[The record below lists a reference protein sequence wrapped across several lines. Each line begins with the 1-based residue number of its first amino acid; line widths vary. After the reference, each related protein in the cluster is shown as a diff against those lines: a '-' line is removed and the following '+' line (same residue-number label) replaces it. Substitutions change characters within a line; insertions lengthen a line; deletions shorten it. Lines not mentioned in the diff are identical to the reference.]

1 MNICYIIGAV
11 SEIKMPEKWQRAFLR
26 AFLAFKFA
34 GVVFS
39 SYLCR
44 CNEDAMKMQRGLR
57 AAAQRRPSELTS
69 AFTLHRNCTVITK
82 REAADRCRSSQNNL
96 LTQKLN

>member
-1 MNICYIIGAV
+1 M
-11 SEIKMPEKWQRAFLR
+11 SEKWQRAFWRFNLQ
-26 AFLAFKFA
+26 ASFFLHTFA
-34 GVVFS
+34 
-39 SYLCR
+39 
-44 CNEDAMKMQRGLR
+44 DAMKMQRGLR

>member
-1 MNICYIIGAV
+1 MNICYIIETV
-11 SEIKMPEKWQRAFLR
+11 SEIKMLENGSVLFCVPFWRLNLQASFFLR
-26 AFLAFKFA
+26 TFA
-34 GVVFS
+34 V
-39 SYLCR
+39 
-44 CNEDAMKMQRGLR
+44 AMKMQRRLR
-57 AAAQRRPSELTS
+57 AAAQRRPSELAS

>member
-1 MNICYIIGAV
+1 MSKCLKKGSVLFCVPFWRLNLQA
-11 SEIKMPEKWQRAFLR
+11 SFFLR
-26 AFLAFKFA
+26 TFA
-34 GVVFS
+34 V
-39 SYLCR
+39 
-44 CNEDAMKMQRGLR
+44 AMKMQRGLR